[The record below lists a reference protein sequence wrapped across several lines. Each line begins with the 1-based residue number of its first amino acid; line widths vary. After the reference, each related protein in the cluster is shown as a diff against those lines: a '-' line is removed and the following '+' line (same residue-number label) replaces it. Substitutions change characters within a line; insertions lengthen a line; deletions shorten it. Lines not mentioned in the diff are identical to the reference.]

1 MSQRN
6 YDSGDMYSGASP
18 IFVVEKIRP
27 VKMKVNV
34 SESLFTKIKKG
45 KNVDFTLDVYGDEVF
60 TGKVNIVYPTI
71 DPSTRTFTVE
81 LLIANADERVRPG
94 MYARVTIN
102 HGRAKH
108 VVVPDR
114 AVQKLVGSGDR
125 YVYVVKGDKAE
136 YRKVELGQRLD
147 TEYEI
152 LSGLNPGETVV
163 VAGQSRLKNGAK
175 VKIVKK

>member
-1 MSQRN
+1 
-6 YDSGDMYSGASP
+6 
-18 IFVVEKIRP
+18 
-27 VKMKVNV
+27 MKVNV

-45 KNVDFTLDVYGDEVF
+45 MNVDFTLDVYGDEVF
-60 TGKVNIVYPTI
+60 TGKVNIVYPTV

-152 LSGLNPGETVV
+152 LSGVNPGETVV